1 MGFPMARKTLKDI
14 LNKSP
19 QFAILAEL
27 TSGPG
32 QNVGPIKSFL
42 RGYQETGS
50 LPSGFEFA
58 GIALPQSPGGVA
70 NVEPTDIIPDLVQE
84 NLLKDLDIIPHITC
98 KDHNLNGLKSALI
111 GYRHQG
117 ISALLAL
124 TGDKP
129 AGAKPIFE
137 LESVGLLDLIQGMN
151 RASLLKAKPDQ
162 WDALHQFFAGA
173 AVSPF
178 KYTEASQMQQYFK
191 MEKKLIC
198 GAEFLITQLGW
209 DWKKSFELMQYLK
222 DRHLQV
228 PVIGNVYLL
237 TTKTP
242 APRLMHS
249 GKLPGCF
256 VSDALLKQLNSE
268 SFDDHV
274 ERAAQQVAMYRD
286 MGAAGADIGGVHDF
300 ATFEAILN
308 RANEI
313 GADWVNFK
321 DNLCWPRENGFYL
334 YDDDMHQNALSEP
347 KMKLRQRN
355 FNFMHRTFF
364 DMDHASTRFMKRVMH
379 LTGADKDKGFGHASL
394 ATLEKTMKH
403 MAFGCEDCGDCYLP
417 ENFGYCTLGGC
428 EKGLANAPCG
438 DSTVDGQCGNNTDN
452 RCTGELVYEAASA
465 EAGGHEKLRTQ
476 ILAPRNP
483 ALRNSPSWINFLFG
497 RDHTRKSP
505 LTIVGEAIDAR
516 NPNILTALQQLT
528 DPEQAQVTD
537 TRAFAYI
544 KALIQNQTQAQA
556 GFIQVNLDAF
566 TSDPCHMTTLIG
578 WIQQVGRSVPV
589 CIESSADAMI
599 RAGLEAWYGS
609 DQPVNTP
616 MVRLLDANALDAVLC
631 LKQAHDFTLC
641 VQLSTDVQANQQVA
655 GIELLKA
662 EANGILQKAVQKGL
676 GPDQL
681 VFDFNV
687 PSLTSDLLDPPDRPS
702 QTHILFEAM
711 KQIKQDKALKGV
723 RCSLGVGH
731 AARGLPRRIGV
742 LRAYV
747 AVAMAYGMDT
757 CLASAEYHFGESPAD
772 KQLMAVV
779 EAYASADGTHGKA
792 QEAISLMTKLCPPKP
807 KVPPKAASDKAR
819 TAKPEIATVPPTK
832 PSQDKAKSPA
842 NR

>member
-1 MGFPMARKTLKDI
+1 MASKTLKDI
-14 LNKSP
+14 LNKSSE
-19 QFAILAEL
+19 FAVLAEL

-42 RGYQETGS
+42 KGFHEAGS

-70 NVEPTDIIPDLVQE
+70 NVEPTDIIADLTRD
-84 NLLKDLDIIPHITC
+84 DLIGELNIIPHITC
-98 KDHNLNGLKSALI
+98 KDHNLNGLKSALM
-111 GYRHQG
+111 GYKHQG
-117 ISALLAL
+117 IDSLLAL

-137 LESVGLLDLIQGMN
+137 LESVGLLDLMQGMN
-151 RASLLKAKPDQ
+151 RQSLLKAKPEA
-162 WDALHQFFAGA
+162 WDKLPQFFPGA

-209 DWKKSFELMQYLK
+209 DWKKSFELMQYLR
-222 DRHLQV
+222 DRHLHV

-256 VSDALLKQLNSE
+256 VSDALLKQLNAE
-268 SFDDHV
+268 SFEDHV

-300 ATFEAILN
+300 ATFTAILD

-313 GADWVNFK
+313 GADWIKYK

-334 YDDDMHQNALSEP
+334 YDDHMHQNALSKP

-355 FNFMHRTFF
+355 FNLMHRTFF

-379 LTGADKDKGFGHASL
+379 WTGADRDKGFGRASL
-394 ATLEKTMKH
+394 ATLEKTMKY
-403 MAFGCEDCGDCYLP
+403 MAFKCEDCGDCYLP
-417 ENFGYCTLGGC
+417 ENFGHCTFGGC
-428 EKGLANAPCG
+428 EKGFNNAPCG
-438 DSTVDGQCGNNTDN
+438 DSTVDGRCGNNEDN
-452 RCTGELVYEAASA
+452 RCAGELIYEAASA
-465 EAGGHEKLRTQ
+465 EVGGREKLRTR

-483 ALRNSPSWINFLFG
+483 ELQNSPSWINFLFG
-497 RDHTRKSP
+497 KDHTRTSP
-505 LTIVGEAIDAR
+505 LTIVGEAINAS
-516 NPNILTALQQLT
+516 NPNTLTALQQVT
-528 DPEQAQVTD
+528 DPANAQATD
-537 TRAFAYI
+537 NRAFAYI
-544 KALIQNQTQAQA
+544 RALIQSQAQEKA
-556 GFIQVNLDAF
+556 DYIVLNLDAL

-589 CIESSADAMI
+589 CIESNSEAMI
-599 RAGLEAWYGS
+599 KAGLEAWHGS
-609 DQPVNTP
+609 GQSVKTP
-616 MVRLLDANALDAVLC
+616 MVRLLNMDSLDAVLS
-631 LKQAHDFTLC
+631 LTQTYDFTLC
-641 VQLSTDVQANQQVA
+641 VQLSTDIQANRQLA
-655 GIELLKA
+655 SIELLKA
-662 EANGILQKAVQKGL
+662 EAGNILQKAVNQSGL
-676 GPDQL
+676 QADKII
-681 VFDFNV
+681 FDFNV
-687 PSLTSDLLDPPDRPS
+687 PVLASDLTDLPDQPS

-711 KQIKQDKALKGV
+711 KQIKQDKTLKGA
-723 RCSLGVGH
+723 RCCLNVGH
-731 AARGLPRRIGV
+731 TAQGLPRRIGV

-757 CLASAEYHFGESPAD
+757 CMADAERHFGESPAD
-772 KQLMAVV
+772 KGLMALV
-779 EAYASADGTHGKA
+779 EAYAQADGSKDKA
-792 QEAISLMTKLCPPKP
+792 QNAIGLLNKLRPPKP
-807 KVPPKAASDKAR
+807 ESKGQPKAVTDKTPSG
-819 TAKPEIATVPPTK
+819 TAKITAVPPTK
-832 PSQDKAKSPA
+832 KSTDKTESPV

>member
-1 MGFPMARKTLKDI
+1 MARKTLKDI
-14 LNKSP
+14 LNKSS
-19 QFAILAEL
+19 QFTVLAEL

-42 RGYQETGS
+42 KGFQEKAA
-50 LPSGFEFA
+50 LPSGFQFA

-70 NVEPTDIIPDLVQE
+70 NVEPTDIIADLTRD
-84 NLLKDLDIIPHITC
+84 NLIGELDIIPHITC
-98 KDHNLNGLKSALI
+98 KDHNLNGLKSALM

-117 ISALLAL
+117 IDSLLAL

-137 LESVGLLDLIQGMN
+137 LESVGLLDLMQGMN
-151 RASLLKAKPDQ
+151 RQSLLKAKPEA
-162 WDALHQFFAGA
+162 WDKTPQFFPGA

-209 DWKKSFELMQYLK
+209 DWKKSMELFQYLK
-222 DRHLQV
+222 DRHLNV

-334 YDDDMHQNALSEP
+334 YDDTMRQNTLSKP
-347 KMKLRQRN
+347 KKRLRQKT
-355 FNFMHRTFF
+355 FNLAHRTFF
-364 DMDHASTRFMKRVMH
+364 DMDHASTRFMKHLMH
-379 LTGADKDKGFGHASL
+379 WTGADKDKGFGRASL

-438 DSTVDGQCGNNTDN
+438 DSTVDGQCGNNADN

-465 EAGGHEKLRTQ
+465 EAGGHEKLRTK

-483 ALRNSPSWINFLFG
+483 ELRNSPSWINFLFSK
-497 RDHTRKSP
+497 DHTRKNP
-505 LTIVGEAIDAR
+505 LTIVGEAINAF
-516 NPNILTALQQLT
+516 NPNTLTALQQIT
-528 DPEQAQVTD
+528 DPANAQATD
-537 TRAFAYI
+537 SRAFAYI
-544 KALIQNQTQAQA
+544 KALIQSQAQEQA
-556 GFIQVNLDAF
+556 EFIVLNLDAL
-566 TSDPCHMTTLIG
+566 SADPSHMTTLIDL
-578 WIQQVGRSVPV
+578 IQHYGRSVPV
-589 CIESSADAMI
+589 CIESNSEAMI
-599 RAGLEAWYGS
+599 KAGLKAWYGS
-609 DQPVNTP
+609 GQPVKTP
-616 MVRLLDANALDAVLC
+616 MIRLLNSDSLDAVLS
-631 LKQAHDFTLC
+631 LKQDHDFFLC
-641 VQLSTDVQANQQVA
+641 VQLSTDIGANRQLA
-655 GIELLKA
+655 MIELFKT
-662 EANGILQKAVQKGL
+662 EASSIFQKAVTQHGFQTDK
-676 GPDQL
+676 L

-687 PSLTSDLLDPPDRPS
+687 PALACDLFDLPDQPS

-711 KQIKQDKALKGV
+711 KQIKHDKALKGAH
-723 RCSLGVGH
+723 CSLNVGH
-731 AARGLPRRIGV
+731 TAKGLPRRIGV

-747 AVAMAYGMDT
+747 AVAMAYDMDT
-757 CLASAEYHFGESPAD
+757 CMTDAAHHFGESPAD
-772 KQLMAVV
+772 KGLMALV
-779 EAYASADGTHGKA
+779 EAYAQADGLQDKA
-792 QEAISLMTKLCPPKP
+792 QTAMALMNKLCPPKP
-807 KVPPKAASDKAR
+807 KPQPQTTSEKAPA
-819 TAKPEIATVPPTK
+819 AKPEIASVPAPK
-832 PSQDKAKSPA
+832 PSTEKAKSPA
-842 NR
+842 NG